1 MFGQSLL
8 LGTSIS
14 IISSIIYAFIT
25 HDEYDLRDRKNEYI
39 TIFTII
45 LFVST
50 ILIYFMNKNSESLVT
65 NISFEGA
72 NNSPTLNNY
81 TKPPF

>member
-1 MFGQSLL
+1 MFGHSLL
-8 LGTSIS
+8 LGTGIS
-14 IISSIIYAFIT
+14 IISSGIYAGIT
-25 HDEYDLRDRKNEYI
+25 HDKYDLRDRKNEYI

-50 ILIYFMNKNSESLVT
+50 ILVYFMNKTSESLVT
-65 NISFEGA
+65 NISLEGS
-72 NNSPTLNNY
+72 NISPSLNNY